1 MRAAAFP
8 CARSAS
14 SQPQAFRR
22 SFVLHLRSRRLA
34 PHASSAHSAVPALL
48 AAGFVF
54 ARRVALPP
62 LRGNRYV
69 AMQAAPD
76 VVIYSRPG
84 CAYCA
89 KAKSLLKQR
98 SVSFGVVD
106 IAAEEER
113 RAEALERSKAST
125 VPQVFVGSRCLG
137 GFDDLRRLDEA
148 GRLLEALK
156 RSPEDDVYIRP
167 TPPEKI
173 AAAGLPEAVRSQLS
187 ERAQV
192 LSKLKYQAGS
202 KPSLGAFLR
211 YAVTSTPKQDQSRNV
226 PLNLAAAPGQP
237 SPGPALQGNASEL
250 VALLRQVMLQ
260 LLEDFFDPASA
271 DVDYMAMRASP
282 QWSLFLALAAEIGEP
297 RLRPELEA
305 LGESDRKAFFINLY
319 NAMTFHGVATFG
331 RRSGWW
337 YLYCFFITPAVS
349 YRVAGVQM
357 SLDDI
362 EHGILRAKKGYF
374 EAPGLNPKPKPEKQ
388 PGYSVL
394 AACHG
399 VKRCGGYS
407 ADEGRNPC
415 GYRPEQ
421 YVVSETVGP
430 NDDFRMRLVVYPR
443 GRYHYKDDCD
453 LLSAFL
459 EILPPVILEGCRWR
473 CEDIHFEL
481 TALKEDEAD
490 VKPWKTGTF
499 TFSDSCRFAGLCDIC
514 DMDEVAEEGIWLNR
528 LQELRMRGQATCAP
542 PSPKGRLEQVE
553 LILRD
558 LETMQDIG
566 SEWIVQD
573 AKCEVTV
580 YQEGADW
587 VVKEAATFCFTD
599 EESGN
604 GWSELWP
611 RPLQDLASWVGLGRL
626 VVQASV
632 EFPLPTDALKD
643 LYQGLD
649 FSQEVTQVTVR
660 LAEGPPLFF
669 DKRVL
674 MACSEYFRDM
684 LEEPRFR
691 EGCNNEIDLS
701 CDPQADHRAVSAIF
715 RYMTSGTFFA
725 NGDFT
730 FALSIRK
737 LADQYRLTGLVEK
750 AETEL
755 GSLLSENNVL
765 MFLSHV
771 FGTGCRLEQL
781 CVQMIMNN
789 GCEVLVLQEEQ
800 LTQMVDAHPELAKK
814 LMRALLAARSQLRWP
829 EGSGKE
835 LQRQLR
841 MPEVDPRIHMA
852 LNCGAK
858 GCPAVAVYTGGEGL
872 DAELDSAVA
881 GFVAAEGNVRIK
893 EEASGLRLDVSEI
906 FKMYTEDF
914 IGTKSSK
921 EPGRQLASWLLPFA
935 TAEQRPLLSKAA
947 AGTPVHLHWIPYDW
961 ATNGTE
967 VPLDKHIYSV
977 TLP

>member
-1 MRAAAFP
+1 M
-8 CARSAS
+8 AS
-14 SQPQAFRR
+14 R
-22 SFVLHLRSRRLA
+22 
-34 PHASSAHSAVPALL
+34 
-48 AAGFVF
+48 
-54 ARRVALPP
+54 
-62 LRGNRYV
+62 
-69 AMQAAPD
+69 D
-76 VVIYSRPG
+76 
-84 CAYCA
+84 
-89 KAKSLLKQR
+89 
-98 SVSFGVVD
+98 
-106 IAAEEER
+106 
-113 RAEALERSKAST
+113 
-125 VPQVFVGSRCLG
+125 
-137 GFDDLRRLDEA
+137 
-148 GRLLEALK
+148 
-156 RSPEDDVYIRP
+156 
-167 TPPEKI
+167 
-173 AAAGLPEAVRSQLS
+173 
-187 ERAQV
+187 
-192 LSKLKYQAGS
+192 
-202 KPSLGAFLR
+202 
-211 YAVTSTPKQDQSRNV
+211 
-226 PLNLAAAPGQP
+226 
-237 SPGPALQGNASEL
+237 
-250 VALLRQVMLQ
+250 
-260 LLEDFFDPASA
+260 
-271 DVDYMAMRASP
+271 
-282 QWSLFLALAAEIGEP
+282 
-297 RLRPELEA
+297 
-305 LGESDRKAFFINLY
+305 
-319 NAMTFHGVATFG
+319 ATA
-331 RRSGWW
+331 
-337 YLYCFFITPAVS
+337 I
-349 YRVAGVQM
+349 VQM
-357 SLDDI
+357 KA
-362 EHGILRAKKGYF
+362 GW
-374 EAPGLNPKPKPEKQ
+374 Q
-388 PGYSVL
+388 QQ
-394 AACHG
+394 
-399 VKRCGGYS
+399 
-407 ADEGRNPC
+407 ADLVIWNPC

-430 NDDFRMRLVVYPR
+430 TDDFRMRLVVYPR

-459 EILPPVILEGCRWR
+459 EIVPPVCLEGCRWR

-481 TALKEDEAD
+481 TALKEDDAD

-528 LQELRMRGQATCAP
+528 LRELRVRGQATCAP

-558 LETMQDIG
+558 LETFIPNPEDPRSHAPAPVLSRQAGPPNAFRIQLRVHPIVPERSGCLCVFIYLMPGPMQDIG

-829 EGSGKE
+829 E
-835 LQRQLR
+835 
-841 MPEVDPRIHMA
+841 D
-852 LNCGAK
+852 C
-858 GCPAVAVYTGGEGL
+858 
-872 DAELDSAVA
+872 LDSDSL
-881 GFVAAEGNVRIK
+881 
-893 EEASGLRLDVSEI
+893 EEEMKSAS
-906 FKMYTEDF
+906 
-914 IGTKSSK
+914 
-921 EPGRQLASWLLPFA
+921 AS
-935 TAEQRPLLSKAA
+935 R
-947 AGTPVHLHWIPYDW
+947 
-961 ATNGTE
+961 
-967 VPLDKHIYSV
+967 
-977 TLP
+977 